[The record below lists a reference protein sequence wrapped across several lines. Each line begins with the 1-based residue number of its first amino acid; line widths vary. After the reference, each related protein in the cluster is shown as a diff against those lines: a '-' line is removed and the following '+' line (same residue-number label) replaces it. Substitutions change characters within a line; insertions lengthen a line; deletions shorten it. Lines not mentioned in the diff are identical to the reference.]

1 MTDYGRPVTFGIFP
15 SPDASRVDEL
25 LALSRVADREGL
37 ELVGIQDHPYQSA
50 FADTWTLL
58 GAVLA
63 QTERVAVFP
72 DVANLPL
79 RPPAVLAKSAATLDL
94 LSGGR
99 FELGLGAGGFW
110 SAIAAMG
117 GPSRTPGEAAG
128 ALAEAIEVIRLMWS
142 SERSVRFPGRH
153 YQLAGVHPGPAPA
166 HPIGIWLGVLGPRL
180 LDLLGRVGDGW
191 VPSSSYVAPEE
202 LAERHE
208 RIDAGAAAAGRRPDE
223 IRRIYNV
230 FGTITDG
237 ESRGRLDGPVRQWV
251 DELTSYALEYGMD
264 TFVFGA
270 AEDDARQIRRF
281 AAEVVPA
288 VREQVAAHRPAVV

>member
-1 MTDYGRPVTFGIFP
+1 
-15 SPDASRVDEL
+15 
-25 LALSRVADREGL
+25 
-37 ELVGIQDHPYQSA
+37 
-50 FADTWTLL
+50 
-58 GAVLA
+58 
-63 QTERVAVFP
+63 
-72 DVANLPL
+72 
-79 RPPAVLAKSAATLDL
+79 
-94 LSGGR
+94 
-99 FELGLGAGGFW
+99 
-110 SAIAAMG
+110 
-117 GPSRTPGEAAG
+117 
-128 ALAEAIEVIRLMWS
+128 
-142 SERSVRFPGRH
+142 
-153 YQLAGVHPGPAPA
+153 
-166 HPIGIWLGVLGPRL
+166 
-180 LDLLGRVGDGW
+180 DGW